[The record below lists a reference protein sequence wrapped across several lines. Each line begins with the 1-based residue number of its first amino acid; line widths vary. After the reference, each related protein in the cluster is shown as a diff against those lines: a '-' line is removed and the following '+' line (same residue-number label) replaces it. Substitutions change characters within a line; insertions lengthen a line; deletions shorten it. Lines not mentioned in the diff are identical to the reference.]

1 MMPWWWMLK
10 HPLAM
15 SSGGK
20 AQLKNLNC
28 KLDCTKITREKIDIE
43 YDNTIVSDYEQSQKV
58 AYVGYV
64 NPQGIAKWQLF
75 RE

>member
-1 MMPWWWMLK
+1 MLK
-10 HPLAM
+10 HPLTI

-20 AQLKNLNC
+20 ARFKNPNC
-28 KLDCTKITREKIDIE
+28 KENYSKIATANIDIQ
-43 YDNTIVSDYEQSQKV
+43 YDDTIAFNYEQCRKA
-58 AYVGYV
+58 AYLGYV